1 MTATYS
7 SLARWRIS
15 SLGFMMSS
23 MSRLQYNIINTLQ
36 KMIFQ
41 ASLLTGAKHSA
52 FLTNQVADTNE
63 TKHSN
68 RTVDRNGS
76 S

>member
-41 ASLLTGAKHSA
+41 ASQSPDWCKTLSLL
-52 FLTNQVADTNE
+52 NQ
-63 TKHSN
+63 
-68 RTVDRNGS
+68 S
-76 S
+76 SSWYKRD